1 MTGAIQFKMK
11 KAKGLCPAGSC
22 VITRLNAAP
31 ALSAVLNLQ
40 PVQEVCCREPHPMK
54 EYRLFVIGSVTTECT
69 WQQMLNRKE
78 KTALGG
84 LKCHVNSWV
93 QPLNTS
99 GVLSTPFHA
108 FKGQGFIQTG
118 SAATL
123 PDHEGHHNF
132 QQHLEG
138 EMNWR
143 K

>member
-1 MTGAIQFKMK
+1 MTGAIEFKMK

-78 KTALGG
+78 KNCFGGVEMSCEQLGSTTEH
-84 LKCHVNSWV
+84 LR
-93 QPLNTS
+93 
-99 GVLSTPFHA
+99 GVIDS
-108 FKGQGFIQTG
+108 
-118 SAATL
+118 L
-123 PDHEGHHNF
+123 PCF
-132 QQHLEG
+132 
-138 EMNWR
+138 
-143 K
+143 